1 MIQIKTIITQAL
13 SSVLNELRFIR
24 VNLSKYLNVKYYPAL
39 VLFEQSS
46 CVGWIIFCYIL
57 SLTGI

>member
-24 VNLSKYLNVKYYPAL
+24 VNLSKDLNVKYYPAL
-39 VLFEQSS
+39 VLFEQS
-46 CVGWIIFCYIL
+46 
-57 SLTGI
+57 